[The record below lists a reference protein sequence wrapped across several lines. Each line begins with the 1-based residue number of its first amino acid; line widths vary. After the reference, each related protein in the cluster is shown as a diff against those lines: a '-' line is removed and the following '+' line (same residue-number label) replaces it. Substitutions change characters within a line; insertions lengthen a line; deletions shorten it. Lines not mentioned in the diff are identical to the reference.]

1 MANTVTVRATSSTIS
16 TYGNL
21 PEVYAQVRF
30 GTRRFIDTHSPY
42 ATTGNA
48 RRWKDALPLIVTGW
62 LNATDCGRYGAQC
75 QRRHVPHQRRGRV
88 GVWRRLA
95 AVRVPARRASQRAP
109 LPAWVREVRAAVRAL
124 LRSEVVDA

>member
-1 MANTVTVRATSSTIS
+1 MAHTMAIRGTSTSS
-16 TYGNL
+16 YGNL
-21 PEVYAQVRF
+21 TEVYAQVSF
-30 GTRRFIDTHSPY
+30 QTRRFIDTHSPY
-42 ATTGNA
+42 VTVGNA

-75 QRRHVPHQRRGRV
+75 QRRHVPRQRRGRA

-95 AVRVPARRASQRAP
+95 AVRVPALRASQRAP

-124 LRSEVVDA
+124 LCSEVVDA